1 MKALRQCSVS
11 PTGEAGGSG
20 PETVQRESHR
30 RSGRER
36 YNTALRQC
44 SVSPTGEAGGSG
56 ESSSSEYSPLPP
68 SWADSRV
75 TASRGG
81 GGSVED
87 DEDDA
92 SSATS
97 EEQHVPHVLVP
108 DSSLHHQVGH
118 GPGQRRCLLWACK
131 ACKRKTVTVDRR
143 KAATLRERRRLRK
156 VNEAFEVLKR
166 RTSSNPSQRLPKVE
180 ILRNAIDYIESLEDI
195 LHADSGTYKL
205 AESKQHTAPN
215 EYIAKEL
222 EQFHRDVSEPERTRL
237 LLNSELC
244 FPSERFTRRA
254 KIVPGILDLSSYEVV
269 SGSGLVQLHVPSEQV
284 MCLEVAG
291 VLQLLSSELNVPSER
306 LQCAKSCGRSAT
318 TCQNGSGRS
327 GTVKSEQVMCLEV
340 AGVLPLLSSEQLG
353 W

>member
-1 MKALRQCSVS
+1 MMLQNKFSKVSLECGGYRESGRFCREPTTYPARDAYNQYAPKHALRQCSVS
-11 PTGEAGGSG
+11 PTGEA
-20 PETVQRESHR
+20 R
-30 RSGRER
+30 
-36 YNTALRQC
+36 
-44 SVSPTGEAGGSG
+44 GSG

-87 DEDDA
+87 EEDDA

-108 DSSLHHQVGH
+108 DTSLHHQVGH

-195 LHADSGTYKL
+195 LHADSGTFKL
-205 AESKQHTAPN
+205 AESKQHASSN
-215 EYIAKEL
+215 EYI
-222 EQFHRDVSEPERTRL
+222 
-237 LLNSELC
+237 
-244 FPSERFTRRA
+244 
-254 KIVPGILDLSSYEVV
+254 
-269 SGSGLVQLHVPSEQV
+269 GSGTSVHYL
-284 MCLEVAG
+284 A
-291 VLQLLSSELNVPSER
+291 ER
-306 LQCAKSCGRSAT
+306 LQHFTDSIDRFTSHGGYVGEASHGTST
-318 TCQNGSGRS
+318 TPSEGPG
-327 GTVKSEQVMCLEV
+327 GTSSLDCLSLIVENISKPTSTLHSQPPSTSV
-340 AGVLPLLSSEQLG
+340 V
-353 W
+353 

>member
-1 MKALRQCSVS
+1 MLQNKFSKAGLTPEAVCGYR
-11 PTGEAGGSG
+11 EAGRFC
-20 PETVQRESHR
+20 REPAATYTPRDAYSQYVPKH
-30 RSGRER
+30 
-36 YNTALRQC
+36 ALRQC

-215 EYIAKEL
+215 EYIGTGTSVHYLA
-222 EQFHRDVSEPERTRL
+222 
-237 LLNSELC
+237 
-244 FPSERFTRRA
+244 
-254 KIVPGILDLSSYEVV
+254 
-269 SGSGLVQLHVPSEQV
+269 
-284 MCLEVAG
+284 
-291 VLQLLSSELNVPSER
+291 ER
-306 LQCAKSCGRSAT
+306 LQHFTDSIDRFAS
-318 TCQNGSGRS
+318 NGGYVGDVNQGLSTSPGDAPG
-327 GTVKSEQVMCLEV
+327 GTSSLDCLSLIVENISKANPSQHNQPPPSTV
-340 AGVLPLLSSEQLG
+340 I
-353 W
+353 